1 MLLFLSEKDSI
12 LLTDAAEDVIKRF
25 WNVYYAYR
33 YDMYVSFL
41 EFLRGNGVYANKVSP
56 EDIDAFG
63 FKLSEISITLN

>member
-1 MLLFLSEKDSI
+1 MLLFLSGKDSI

-41 EFLRGNGVYANKVSP
+41 EFLRGNGVYVKRVSP
-56 EDIDAFG
+56 EDLDSCGYRI
-63 FKLSEISITLN
+63 SEINITLN